1 MSRETFR
8 ITLDKFTVRL
18 GEHDQL
24 IFSEK
29 QLRGECPPM
38 HEGALRPSEKL
49 KLRRRRQARGL
60 TTIQADG
67 TNILGDTL

>member
-1 MSRETFR
+1 MSKEAFR
-8 ITLDKFTVRL
+8 IRLDKFTVRL
-18 GEHDQL
+18 GDNDQL

-29 QLRGECPPM
+29 PLRGVCPPM
-38 HEGALRPSEKL
+38 HEDALPPSGKL
-49 KLRRRRQARGL
+49 KLRRRRAQL